1 MTHSLTL
8 LNCLTRINGLT
19 QKTRWRRSFTAV
31 MLVIVGLFTLPAA
44 FAAKLT
50 DIKVN
55 NGPTESRV
63 TLSFD
68 GQPVYAFF
76 SLNSPERVVLD
87 VRQSGNLSGLPLEFS
102 GQNLLKRIRSSTPKD
117 AQSTRLVLE
126 LTQKAKTRAV
136 TQQSGNNYT
145 VVMTMSA
152 TASAPVRQ
160 TQPTL
165 SQNQN
170 NVSQNNASLNQTNTP
185 SPNAGRLTSQAS
197 NTNTASRVTSV
208 NTHSVAK
215 NPFNNKPTVVVS
227 SESVTTNTS
236 RPIKTSSAAN
246 SSRVVVAIDAG
257 HGGQDPG
264 AIGQNG
270 LKEKNVTIA
279 IARRLEALLNS
290 DPMFKPVL
298 TRNGDYFISV
308 MGRSDVARKQGA
320 NVLVSV
326 HADAAPNRSATGASV
341 WVLSN
346 RRANSEMGNWLEQHE
361 KQSELLGGAGDV
373 LANTA
378 SDPYLSQAVL
388 DLQFGHSQRVG
399 YDVATKV
406 LNELQRVGDIHK
418 RRPEHASLGVLRSPD
433 IPSLL
438 VETGFISNS
447 TEERLLGSSAYQE
460 KIAQAIYKGL
470 RSYFLA
476 HPLQAD
482 PKVENRPLIETAA
495 VDSSSQRSGVSQP
508 EPVVSN
514 ISSNAQGG
522 RVSAAKPVAAGA
534 VTKNRSQIHKVQ
546 RGETLSGIASQ
557 YGVSMAV
564 LRQNNT
570 LKNDVVWVG
579 QRLKIP
585 ASGATVAAAAPKAV
599 AKAKPS
605 KSQPVKHQVKRG
617 DTLSAIAARYG
628 VSMSEIERANKIKSG
643 NVQLGQTLTIPQS

>member
-152 TASAPVRQ
+152 AASASVRQ
-160 TQPTL
+160 TQSVL
-165 SQNQN
+165 SQNN
-170 NVSQNNASLNQTNTP
+170 TSLNQTNTP

-208 NTHSVAK
+208 NTNSVAK

-522 RVSAAKPVAAGA
+522 RVSATKPVAAGA

-599 AKAKPS
+599 VKAKPS

>member
-1 MTHSLTL
+1 
-8 LNCLTRINGLT
+8 
-19 QKTRWRRSFTAV
+19 

-152 TASAPVRQ
+152 AASAPVRQ
-160 TQPTL
+160 TQSVL
-165 SQNQN
+165 
-170 NVSQNNASLNQTNTP
+170 SQNNAPLNQTNTP

-208 NTHSVAK
+208 NTNSVAK

-522 RVSAAKPVAAGA
+522 RVSATKPVAAGA

-599 AKAKPS
+599 VKAKPS